1 MSHPA
6 AVRIRRNPAMRRILA
21 TLLAFAAAC
30 RSPSP
35 PGAGPAFEER
45 LLATIPE
52 DVEVFVPIAFSR
64 DGRVA
69 AYVAQSSDGTWA
81 VRGSWKSRR
90 LDAI

>member
-1 MSHPA
+1 
-6 AVRIRRNPAMRRILA
+6 MRRILVS
-21 TLLAFAAAC
+21 LLGFLAAC

-35 PGAGPAFEER
+35 AEAGPAFEER

-52 DVEVFVPIAFSR
+52 GVEVFVPIAFSR
-64 DGRVA
+64 DGRQA
-69 AYVAQSSDGTWA
+69 AYVAQTSGGYWA